1 MKTINPF
8 LIGLVASFLGSMIPG
23 MLNSSVV
30 QIYVSE
36 GKKAVYKF
44 IIGVLVIVG
53 IQTFVALYFAKLIDK
68 SAYLTEIINEIGL
81 VTFFIL
87 SIYFFTKKKPT
98 QNKKSEIRRTRKN
111 NRFFYGVL
119 LATLNVFPILI
130 YVFLGVTLNNADIID
145 NGNLH
150 RSILTLGVLIG
161 TFYAFRF
168 YMYLF
173 RNSNPETHYIM
184 KRINPIIGSITL
196 IVAIV
201 NAWKVFYL

>member
-8 LIGLVASFLGSMIPG
+8 LIGLIASFLGSMIPG

-36 GKKAVYKF
+36 GKKAAYKF
-44 IIGVLVIVG
+44 IFGVLGIVAL
-53 IQTFVALYFAKLIDK
+53 QTFIALYFAKLIDR

-81 VTFFIL
+81 VAFLIL
-87 SIYFFTKKKPT
+87 SIYFFTKKKPN
-98 QNKKSEIRRTRKN
+98 QNKKSEIRRTRRS
-111 NRFFYGVL
+111 NRFLYGVL
-119 LATLNVFPILI
+119 LSTLNVFPILI

-150 RSILTLGVLIG
+150 RSLLTIGVIIG
-161 TFYAFRF
+161 TYFAFRL

-173 RNSNPETHYIM
+173 RKSDPETHFIM

-196 IVAIV
+196 IVALV
-201 NAWKVFYL
+201 NVWKILFM